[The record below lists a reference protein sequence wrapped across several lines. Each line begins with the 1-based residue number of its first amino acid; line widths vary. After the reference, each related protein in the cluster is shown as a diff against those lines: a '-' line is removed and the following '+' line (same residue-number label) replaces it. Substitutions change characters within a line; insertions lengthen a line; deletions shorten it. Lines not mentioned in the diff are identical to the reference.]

1 MIKTVILR
9 TLYVLVLLACVAIL
23 GGIGLLLETK
33 QYVYQNIQPIQ
44 REQTETTP
52 FPVSVDPA
60 AQTISN
66 IDLLNA
72 NGIETLAQTE
82 TPRDSWLHKA
92 IVLLSQKGWY
102 QNLASPVSRI
112 IVIWPGER
120 REEVA
125 EHIGTILRWDK
136 AAQAEFLTL
145 IEETEPVLEEGKLY
159 PGEYVVHRGATPA
172 EVAML
177 IEDKFNERVIDRYT
191 SDVASKVPLEDA
203 LIIASLLEREASDF
217 ENMREIS
224 GVIWNRLFIDMP
236 LQLDATLQYAKANTT
251 ETTTW
256 WPAPRP
262 ADKFIKSPFNTY
274 ANKGLP
280 PGAIA
285 NPSTASIIA
294 ALNPLKT
301 TCLYYFHSAKGEYYC
316 SETYP
321 EHVEKLKQVYGRGR

>member
-1 MIKTVILR
+1 MTKTVLFR
-9 TLYVLVLLACVAIL
+9 AMYVLVLLSCIAAL
-23 GGIGLLLETK
+23 AGIGFLLETK
-33 QYVYQNIQPIQ
+33 EFVYQEAESTQK
-44 REQTETTP
+44 EQTEITP
-52 FPVSVDPA
+52 FPVSVDPETR
-60 AQTISN
+60 TISN
-66 IDLLNA
+66 VDLLN
-72 NGIETLAQTE
+72 GDTIETLAQSE
-82 TPRDSWLHKA
+82 SRRESWIRKA
-92 IVLLSQKGWY
+92 IAVLSQKSWY

-125 EHIGTILRWDK
+125 EHIGAILRWDETS
-136 AAQAEFLTL
+136 QAEFLSL
-145 IEETEPVLEEGKLY
+145 IEESEPVLEEGKFY

-177 IEDKFNERVIDRYT
+177 IEEKFNERVVERYT
-191 SDVASKVPLEDA
+191 DAVARKVPLEDA

-217 ENMREIS
+217 QNMREIS

-236 LQLDATLQYAKANTT
+236 LQLDATLQYAKANTMQT
-251 ETTTW
+251 ATW

-285 NPSTASIIA
+285 NPSTASILA
-294 ALNPLKT
+294 ALNPLNT
-301 TCLYYFHSAKGEYYC
+301 TCLYYFHSAEGEYYC
-316 SETYP
+316 SDTYP
-321 EHVEKLKQVYGRGR
+321 EHVEKLKTVYGRGR